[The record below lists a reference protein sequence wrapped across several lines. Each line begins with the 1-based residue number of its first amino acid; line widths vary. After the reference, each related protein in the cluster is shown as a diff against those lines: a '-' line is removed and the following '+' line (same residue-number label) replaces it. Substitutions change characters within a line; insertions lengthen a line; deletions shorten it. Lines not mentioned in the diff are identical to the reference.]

1 MLFLSLSHLQFHTLI
16 AFKFILLF
24 IFMWAGGFYLAE
36 NYNNYLAGALLI
48 AYILVELILRS
59 IGTFDPVEGFE
70 EDDDEE

>member
-1 MLFLSLSHLQFHTLI
+1 
-16 AFKFILLF
+16 
-24 IFMWAGGFYLAE
+24 MWAGVFYLAE

-48 AYILVELILRS
+48 AYVLVELILRS